1 MPFSPLYY
9 SIMSNV
15 KIRHHKTNI
24 NYFVYNIRFKVTHFV
39 KVQFFF
45 WLSVPDYI
53 IVRTIQIL
61 PVAAF
66 SPVLLPCGNMK
77 TIQKINKYS

>member
-1 MPFSPLYY
+1 MLFSPLYY
-9 SIMSNV
+9 LIMSNV

-24 NYFVYNIRFKVTHFV
+24 NDFVYNIWFKVTYFI
-39 KVQFFF
+39 KVQVFF
-45 WLSVPDYI
+45 WLPVPDYI

-61 PVAAF
+61 PVAAS
-66 SPVLLPCGNMK
+66 SPVLLPFGNMK